1 DARGR
6 RHGDLVPLDLAPEP
20 PRGPRRTAPGLDL
33 YHPGGAP
40 RLRGELPAHPH
51 LVPDRQGPAP
61 PQDGAG
67 GRHRPRGPSEKPLA
81 GDGPGLGGGMGLGV
95 WCTDQAG
102 PYQTTP
108 YASQSWRPEG
118 DPGRLPHE
126 YLRDGTARALT
137 RFRPADGR
145 VRLNG
150 VTTCPDAVLH
160 PWLKR

>member
-1 DARGR
+1 RGAGPSPRRGTAGDLRRGGAGTDRRRGRAAADARGR

-40 RLRGELPAHPH
+40 RLRGAP
-51 LVPDRQGPAP
+51 PAP
-61 PQDGAG
+61 PPRGPARKAPAPPKDGAG
-67 GRHRPRGPSEKPLA
+67 GRHRPGCLREKPLIEDA
-81 GDGPGLGGGMGLGV
+81 YRLGEAMGLAV

-126 YLRDGTARALT
+126 
-137 RFRPADGR
+137 
-145 VRLNG
+145 
-150 VTTCPDAVLH
+150 
-160 PWLKR
+160 